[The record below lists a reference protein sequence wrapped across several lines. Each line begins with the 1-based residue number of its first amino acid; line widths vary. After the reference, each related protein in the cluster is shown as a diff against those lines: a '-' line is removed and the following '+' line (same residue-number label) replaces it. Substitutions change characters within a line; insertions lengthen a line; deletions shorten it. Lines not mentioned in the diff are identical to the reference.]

1 MVTISVLNRKLV
13 RDVAASGWQYFAVA
27 IMVALGVTFF
37 NASYATYV
45 NLKSSYDLSYRNLN
59 FEDFGIQFHS
69 APTRAA
75 ERVRRIPGV
84 IGVEARLVEDVGLE
98 LSDQTSKK
106 YVGRLISIP
115 VDRTPSVDNVKLV
128 TGRALSKINAREI
141 LIEAAFA
148 KFHSIKPGNVV
159 TAVWGATRIKL
170 RVVGIVQSP
179 EYLYVVRSKQEL
191 MAMPST
197 FGVMFV
203 SQDVLGP
210 LVGKEGTVNELRV
223 RVNDKSRLSTIMRQ
237 ASIALHTYDPDAP
250 VAYTDQPGYQM
261 LRQDVEG
268 FQAYAILF
276 PAFFLSVA
284 FLSVYTL
291 LMRLV
296 HQQRPAIGLLRSLGF
311 SSGRVVWHY
320 LSGALLVGFLS
331 SLGGAGIGLWFGR
344 WVSQMYMGQ
353 LQVPYEQIIPRLP
366 ILAAGGF
373 IGIATCGFA
382 GLFPAFFASR
392 IRPAE
397 AMRPEVPSFGARSI
411 MLDRLFPNLR
421 LFWKIP
427 VRNVFRQP
435 RRTMSTIFGIVA
447 GMALMTTAKG
457 LLDSSETA
465 IVDLVQGSYRY
476 DIRLDFMRI
485 QGSDILNRVR
495 SWPGV
500 VRAEGVL
507 EMPVEMTRG
516 NRHYSA
522 MVSGLEDG
530 QRLRKL
536 VDEKGS
542 SLNVPSDGAIF
553 GPTLRTKLGLEIGS
567 IVEVQL
573 PEQMTAERSSVRQ
586 IRVVGFNDEAMGTV
600 AYTRRKELLPLFRR
614 DLELPPNAISGIVVS
629 CRPENL
635 AGIKRRMESLD
646 NAGSVLSKS
655 DISGMVRD
663 MMKTM
668 RVFVWIMESF
678 GVFLAFA
685 VIFNM
690 ITINVLE
697 RSSEVATLRTIGVS
711 RNQVRWIIAFENLI
725 VSVIGMMIGIPF
737 GRWFLEQFWKAAQT
751 PEQQDLFTFHIF
763 VRPETYLFTCAAV
776 LTVSLVSMIPSLRM
790 MDRLDLAKATKERS
804 AS

>member
-1 MVTISVLNRKLV
+1 
-13 RDVAASGWQYFAVA
+13 
-27 IMVALGVTFF
+27 
-37 NASYATYV
+37 
-45 NLKSSYDLSYRNLN
+45 
-59 FEDFGIQFHS
+59 
-69 APTRAA
+69 
-75 ERVRRIPGV
+75 
-84 IGVEARLVEDVGLE
+84 
-98 LSDQTSKK
+98 
-106 YVGRLISIP
+106 
-115 VDRTPSVDNVKLV
+115 
-128 TGRALSKINAREI
+128 
-141 LIEAAFA
+141 
-148 KFHSIKPGNVV
+148 
-159 TAVWGATRIKL
+159 
-170 RVVGIVQSP
+170 
-179 EYLYVVRSKQEL
+179 
-191 MAMPST
+191 
-197 FGVMFV
+197 
-203 SQDVLGP
+203 
-210 LVGKEGTVNELRV
+210 
-223 RVNDKSRLSTIMRQ
+223 
-237 ASIALHTYDPDAP
+237 
-250 VAYTDQPGYQM
+250 
-261 LRQDVEG
+261 
-268 FQAYAILF
+268 
-276 PAFFLSVA
+276 
-284 FLSVYTL
+284 
-291 LMRLV
+291 
-296 HQQRPAIGLLRSLGF
+296 
-311 SSGRVVWHY
+311 
-320 LSGALLVGFLS
+320 
-331 SLGGAGIGLWFGR
+331 
-344 WVSQMYMGQ
+344 
-353 LQVPYEQIIPRLP
+353 
-366 ILAAGGF
+366 
-373 IGIATCGFA
+373 
-382 GLFPAFFASR
+382 
-392 IRPAE
+392 
-397 AMRPEVPSFGARSI
+397 
-411 MLDRLFPNLR
+411 
-421 LFWKIP
+421 
-427 VRNVFRQP
+427 
-435 RRTMSTIFGIVA
+435 MSTIFGIVA